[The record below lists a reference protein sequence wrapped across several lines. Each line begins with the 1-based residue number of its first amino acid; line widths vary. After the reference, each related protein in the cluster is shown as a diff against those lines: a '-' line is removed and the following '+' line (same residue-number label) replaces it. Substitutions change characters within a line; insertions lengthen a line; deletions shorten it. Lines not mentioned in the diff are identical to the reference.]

1 MKEYDKLVHD
11 LAPRKFGKRGQI
23 WVGFLVTIIVCA
35 LIAYYQQL
43 DKGLGITNMRDYA
56 LWGVYIS
63 NFVFFVAVSL
73 VGSLVTA
80 VLRLSGATW
89 STPLTRIAE
98 VIAVAAIIMAGLT
111 IIIDMGRPERIYNIF
126 LHGRLQSPIIWDVLV
141 ISTYLVI
148 SIMLLF
154 YPLLPDF
161 AILKK
166 HFAKQPK
173 WSKWYGIF
181 SLNWTGSKEQH
192 RIYNKSIQI
201 LSVMI
206 IPVAFGIHTV
216 TAWLFATTFRPGW
229 DSANFGPYFISG
241 AFVAGS
247 GAVVIL
253 MYVLRKAYCLE
264 AYITEKHF
272 DYMGKLLVMLCL
284 IYLYFNVNEYLVP
297 AYKMPKE
304 EAEHLHSLFLGDYA
318 LLFWTAIIGGLVLP
332 VIVLISPQG
341 RKPKPLFIMGIIVV
355 VGAWWKRYIIVTP
368 TLLHPF
374 LPMQGVPE
382 SWHGYFPS
390 ALEWTITFGTLAS
403 ALLIMT
409 LLFRYLP
416 IIPIHE
422 TAEEKGLSEPH
433 LPHETAE
440 EKELLGQH
448 NTETL

>member
-1 MKEYDKLVHD
+1 MKEYDKLIQD
-11 LAPRKFGKRGQI
+11 LAPRKFGKLGQI
-23 WVGFLVTIIVCA
+23 WVVFLVAVIICS
-35 LIAYYQQL
+35 LTAYYIQL
-43 DKGLGITNMRDYA
+43 DRGLGVTNMRDYA

-89 STPLTRIAE
+89 STPLTRISE

-111 IIIDMGRPERIYNIF
+111 IIIDMGRPERLYFIF

-166 HFAKQPK
+166 HFEKQPK
-173 WSKWYGIF
+173 LNKWYGKL
-181 SLNWTGSKEQH
+181 SLNWTGSKEQKN
-192 RIYNKSIQI
+192 IYNKSIHT

-216 TAWLFATTFRPGW
+216 TAWLFATTYRPGW
-229 DSANFGPYFISG
+229 DSTNFGPYFIAG

-247 GAVVIL
+247 GAVVVL
-253 MYVLRKAYCLE
+253 MYVLRKAYHLE
-264 AYITEKHF
+264 AYITDLHF
-272 DYMGKLLVMLCL
+272 DRMGKVLVMLCL
-284 IYLYFNVNEYLVP
+284 LYLYFNINEYLVP
-297 AYKMPKE
+297 AYKATTE
-304 EAEHLHSLFLGDYA
+304 EADHLHTLFSGDYA
-318 LLFWTAIIGGLVLP
+318 LLFWSAIIGGLIVPVL
-332 VIVLISPQG
+332 VLIFPKG
-341 RKPKPLFIMGIIVV
+341 RKPKPLFIIGIMVV

-374 LPMQGVPE
+374 LPMQGAPK
-382 SWHGYFPS
+382 SWHSYFPS
-390 ALEWTITFGTLAS
+390 VLEWTITFGTLAS

-433 LPHETAE
+433 I
-440 EKELLGQH
+440 
-448 NTETL
+448 TETL

>member
-1 MKEYDKLVHD
+1 MNKYDQLVED
-11 LAPRKFGKRGQI
+11 LAPKKFGKLGQI
-23 WVGFLVTIIVCA
+23 WVGFLIVVILCA
-35 LIAYYQQL
+35 VYAYFQQI
-43 DKGLGITNMRDYA
+43 KHGLSITGMRDYA

-63 NFVFFVAVSL
+63 NFVFFVAISL

-80 VLRLSGATW
+80 ILRLSGATW

-148 SIMLLF
+148 SLMLLF

-161 AILKK
+161 AIMKK
-166 HFAKQPK
+166 YYQNNPK
-173 WSKWYGIF
+173 LSKLYGKL
-181 SLNWTGSKEQH
+181 SLNWVGNQQQVK
-192 RIYNKSIQI
+192 IYNKSIAT
-201 LSVMI
+201 LSVLI

-216 TAWLFATTFRPGW
+216 TAWLFATTYRPGW
-229 DSANFGPYFISG
+229 DSSNFGPYFIAG

-247 GAVVIL
+247 GAVVVV
-253 MYVLRKAYCLE
+253 MSVLRKVYHLE
-264 AYITEKHF
+264 AYITDLHF
-272 DYMGKLLVMLCL
+272 DKMGKLLVLLCL

-297 AYKMPKE
+297 AYKTTTE
-304 EAEHLHSLFLGDYA
+304 EADHLADLFIGDYA
-318 LLFWTAIIGGLVLP
+318 IMFWGAIIGGLVIPIL
-332 VIVLISPQG
+332 VLLFKKG
-341 RKPKPLFIMGIIVV
+341 RKPIPLLIVGILVV

-368 TLLHPF
+368 TLLRPF
-374 LPMQGVPE
+374 LPIQGVPK
-382 SWHGYFPS
+382 SWHSYFPT

-409 LLFRYLP
+409 VLFRYLP

-422 TAEEKGLSEPH
+422 TAEEKGIVETHNSES
-433 LPHETAE
+433 L
-440 EKELLGQH
+440 
-448 NTETL
+448 